1 MFTTAGDTALAMFL
15 NVAASTAPLSGAL
28 FMGGGTMV
36 CADEA
41 GDRSRRDA
49 MTMPTAREATA
60 RSSA

>member
-1 MFTTAGDTALAMFL
+1 MFR
-15 NVAASTAPLSGAL
+15 NVAASTAPVSGAL
-28 FMGGGTMV
+28 FMGGGTSV

-49 MTMPTAREATA
+49 MTMPTASEATA